1 MLYGYIQILI
11 INDKWRI
18 LFTPNEEYINNNNII
33 DTFEI
38 EFNKIFSIF
47 LHAKNIHLIGKIKD
61 GSLTIIGDGNK
72 LLLLQQLPVIY
83 NIEPSE
89 IILKA
94 DIEFLKKYGLP
105 LF

>member
-11 INDKWRI
+11 INNKWRI
-18 LFTPNEEYINNNNII
+18 LFTPNEEYINNNIII

-38 EFNKIFSIF
+38 EFNKIFAVFS
-47 LHAKNIHLIGKIKD
+47 HANNIHLIGKIKQ
-61 GSLTIIGDGNK
+61 GFLTVIGDGNE
-72 LLLLQQLPVIY
+72 LLLLQQLPITY

-94 DIEFLKKYGLP
+94 DNNFLKKYGLP